1 MDLKSTMLLIGL
13 AIVFACSP
21 EQPVADEDELDIILR
36 SPINTDGSIDSTN
49 LAIIEFE
56 TLVYEFDTISQG
68 EKVDYSFL
76 FKNVGKADLLISDVQ
91 SSCGC
96 TITNYEKGPLQAGQE
111 SKIDFTFDSTDKEG
125 IQDKS
130 ITVYANTYPN
140 RTILKFKG
148 FVIK

>member
-1 MDLKSTMLLIGL
+1 MDLKSTILLIGL
-13 AIVFACSP
+13 AIVFACYP
-21 EQPVADEDELDIILR
+21 EQPKAEEDELDIILR
-36 SPINTDGSIDSTN
+36 SPIKTDGSIDSTN

-68 EKVDYSFL
+68 EKVDYSFM

-96 TITNYEKGPLQAGQE
+96 TITNFEKEPIQTGQE
-111 SKIDFTFDSTDKEG
+111 STIDFTFDSKDKSG

>member
-1 MDLKSTMLLIGL
+1 MDLKSTILLSSL
-13 AIVFACSP
+13 AVIFACSP
-21 EQPVADEDELDIILR
+21 EQSTAVEDELDIFLR
-36 SPINTDGSIDSTN
+36 SPIKADGSIDSTN

-56 TLVYEFDTISQG
+56 SLVYEFDTINQG
-68 EKVDYSFL
+68 EKVDYSFT

-96 TITNYEKGPLQAGQE
+96 TITNFEKGALKAGQE